1 MIAGRDR
8 SIQLKISG
16 FIEKDSQALIAI
28 SNKVERDGHSMFV
41 IAVLTT
47 LFLPGTF
54 VAVRSQLSDDSEVNF
69 TEHLAD
75 TANHA
80 NV

>member
-1 MIAGRDR
+1 LIAGRDR

-54 VAVRSQLSDDSEVNF
+54 MAVRSQLSDDSGVNF
-69 TEHLAD
+69 TERLAD